1 MTQLENTWNLMS
13 KIDEFPEGKR
23 KEKILEFIKRKEAF
37 LSQTTLPKNKAGS
50 FTHILYRGNLQ
61 DMVENFYNDD
71 SIVWN
76 LLDDYLKGKEI

>member
-1 MTQLENTWNLMS
+1 MAQLEFTWNLMA

-23 KEKILEFIKRKEAF
+23 KEKILKFIKRKKA
-37 LSQTTLPKNKAGS
+37 TLPKSSIGS
-50 FTHILYRGNLQ
+50 FVHILYRGNLQ

-76 LLDDYLKGKEI
+76 LLDDYLKRKEI